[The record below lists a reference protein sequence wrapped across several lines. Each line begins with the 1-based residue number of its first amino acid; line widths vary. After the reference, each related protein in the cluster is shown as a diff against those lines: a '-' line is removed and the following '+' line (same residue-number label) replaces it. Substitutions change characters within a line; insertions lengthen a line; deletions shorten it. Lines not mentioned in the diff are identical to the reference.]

1 MKLLTRFFIEEKEK
15 NRVEE
20 RLEVE
25 LFKIF
30 VSPIIVIKK
39 ELRRM
44 EKSQKRE
51 KC

>member
-15 NRVEE
+15 KSCGG
-20 RLEVE
+20 LEVE